1 MKLKVDKSESYNW
14 SIVVDEKELR
24 RLDEIIKEALKDG
37 TELRLEYDLKF
48 SDGSLIETS
57 DINEIVLEENPKN
70 RQIKYIG
77 ISASSEKLSKKI
89 SISLGK
95 KNWVYENVSFSI
107 SGDSRDWVYL
117 TSSKIEERIKNLK
130 QWYSIFPKID
140 PFLILIAIF
149 VLIQIYAGL
158 QPKKETTKG
167 VTIFEFS
174 EIIFILLIAFGLLIL
189 TYKLIKRGYSYLFPL
204 VVFRI
209 GDGIKCHDDIVKLR
223 GQILW
228 GVIISLIVS
237 VSAGL
242 MILKITS

>member
-37 TELRLEYDLKF
+37 TELRLEYNIKF

-57 DINEIVLEENPKN
+57 DINEIVSEENPKN
-70 RQIKYIG
+70 RQIKNIG

-89 SISLGK
+89 SISLGEK
-95 KNWVYENVSFSI
+95 YWGKIVTYSI

-130 QWYSIFPKID
+130 QWYSIIPKID
-140 PFLILIAIF
+140 PFLIIISIIM
-149 VLIQIYAGL
+149 LIQFYAVL

-228 GVIISLIVS
+228 VIISLIVS